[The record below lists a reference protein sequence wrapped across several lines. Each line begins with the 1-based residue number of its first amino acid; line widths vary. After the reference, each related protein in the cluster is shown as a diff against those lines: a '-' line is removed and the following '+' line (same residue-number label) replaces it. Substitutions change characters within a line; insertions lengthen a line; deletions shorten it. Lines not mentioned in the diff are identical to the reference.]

1 MHKPKAL
8 AQVSLILSLD
18 AHAIEPLIYL
28 EMIRLMV
35 QHLAY
40 KDCALYQSEMKQSKI
55 EEEW

>member
-40 KDCALYQSEMKQSKI
+40 KDCALHLFKRLFGNMY
-55 EEEW
+55 